1 MTELLFTVCLAAS
14 PNVCEERSLQYVDL
28 SPRTCVMAAQPEL
41 ARWAGEHPGW
51 DVQRWSCRIAGLS
64 HDA

>member
-14 PNVCEERSLQYVDL
+14 PSVCEEQSLRYVDL

-41 ARWAGEHPGW
+41 ARWSVEHPGW
-51 DVQRWSCRIAGLS
+51 SVRRWSCRVAGQS